1 MLEFPEN
8 YFRGEELEGFYV
20 EEMMKRAWAAQ
31 KSSERNRTYLPEAG
45 NYLFCRLWNTS
56 WRGAP

>member
-20 EEMMKRAWAAQ
+20 EEMMKRAWAA
-31 KSSERNRTYLPEAG
+31 LPPPFEWIAAAFTPITAT
-45 NYLFCRLWNTS
+45 LQPDS
-56 WRGAP
+56 A